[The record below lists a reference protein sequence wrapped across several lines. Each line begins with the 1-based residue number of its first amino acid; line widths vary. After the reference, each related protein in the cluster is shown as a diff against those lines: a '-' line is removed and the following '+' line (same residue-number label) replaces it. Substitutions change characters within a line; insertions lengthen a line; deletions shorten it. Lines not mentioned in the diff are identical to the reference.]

1 MSGPDRGPHRRLD
14 RKLDAIT
21 AGRYTPGDFII
32 ADAKDADMAFG
43 LTSAGPAGPGG
54 PGRYRTRGEFLDDMR
69 ALVAQGE
76 LAIMLTSASNG
87 KRLAR
92 DGSLGDSDITLAV
105 RGMTAFPR
113 GLQPFLVTER

>member
-1 MSGPDRGPHRRLD
+1 MSGPDRGPHCRLD

-76 LAIMLTSASNG
+76 LASC
-87 KRLAR
+87 
-92 DGSLGDSDITLAV
+92 
-105 RGMTAFPR
+105 
-113 GLQPFLVTER
+113 